1 MPNKKETRQTTAFS
15 QKKIISTEMP
25 EIKKKGNFF
34 LATGKRKTAI
44 AQVKLIP
51 QGKGEIIINQ
61 KDYRKYFPYFVWQK
75 KILDPLKLTSLEKGD
90 VIVRVKGGGMNAQ
103 AESIR
108 LGISRALIKYNPEF
122 RKILKPVGFLSRDA
136 RIKERKK
143 PGLKRARRAPQW
155 QKR

>member
-25 EIKKKGNFF
+25 EIKKEGNFF

-51 QGKGEIIINQ
+51 QGKGEITINQ